1 MNIGYKEVSMKN
13 NDYGCFIFHDVNLVP
28 ENDHNLYS
36 CPEEGKPR
44 QMAFS
49 VNINRKKDYTY
60 DFIKLSINLLLQ

>member
-1 MNIGYKEVSMKN
+1 MNIGYREVLMN
-13 NDYGCFIFHDVNLVP
+13 NNENDYGCFIFHDVDLLP

-49 VNINRKKDYTY
+49 VNINHKMDYT
-60 DFIKLSINLLLQ
+60 FV